1 MTDDSPLTNRARS
14 ESSGD
19 LHLVTPADGSPRSG
33 WTSNRLA
40 RAGAAVCAVVLV
52 VGGAL
57 VVRDLGDGDS
67 TESPGAAASSAASA
81 VNSPAPGSAPGFRT
95 RRPAVAG
102 ARGSIR
108 LDGFA
113 DRRRDERR
121 GARRRENDP
130 TR

>member
-67 TESPGAAASSAASA
+67 TESPGAAASSTGVDGAS
-81 VNSPAPGSAPGFRT
+81 GST
-95 RRPAVAG
+95 
-102 ARGSIR
+102 R